1 MVTKLHEC
9 LVHVFVI
16 VVRRSQGVGRLLVV
30 IMEGIDLMD
39 SHADGM
45 IKGFKLGVSYISLNE
60 TVMGQKL
67 AWPYVVWLW
76 FSLFWYFS
84 P

>member
-1 MVTKLHEC
+1 M
-9 LVHVFVI
+9 HVFVI

-45 IKGFKLGVSYISLNE
+45 ITWFKLVTRGEPAIS
-60 TVMGQKL
+60 
-67 AWPYVVWLW
+67 
-76 FSLFWYFS
+76 
-84 P
+84 